1 MNATQR
7 RLEGKVALIV
17 GAGQTPGPK
26 MGNGRA
32 TALLFAREGAQVLAA
47 DQNIA
52 SAEETVALIQSE
64 GGSAAAVETDVTDES
79 SIQRAV
85 HDCTQRWNRLDIL
98 HNNVGISVAGGDAP
112 VTEITVE
119 AFDRIMAVNLR
130 SVVLACKHALP
141 IMRDQ
146 GSGVILTI
154 SSIAALVI
162 LYSSAQAGSIRI
174 GTEGAYPP
182 WNAKDESGKLI
193 GFEVELAGWLC
204 IYMKADC
211 TLVEQDWD
219 GMIPGLIMR
228 KYDAIMAGMS
238 ITDERMKTI
247 NFSQGYADE
256 VASLAVMKGSSLEG
270 MDTPKAI
277 NLSTGGGAAKKALK
291 TLTAALAGKTIG
303 VQTATIHQN
312 FLESGDVGNV
322 KVRTYKTQDEVN
334 LDLAAG
340 RIDAALAA
348 AVAFTDYAEKSGKP
362 VVLVGPTFSGGAFG
376 NGVGVGIRKADTQL
390 LEDFN
395 KAIDSARKSG
405 KISELAIR
413 WFGFD
418 ASM

>member
-1 MNATQR
+1 M
-7 RLEGKVALIV
+7 K
-17 GAGQTPGPK
+17 
-26 MGNGRA
+26 
-32 TALLFAREGAQVLAA
+32 
-47 DQNIA
+47 NIFKFF
-52 SAEETVALIQSE
+52 L
-64 GGSAAAVETDVTDES
+64 
-79 SIQRAV
+79 
-85 HDCTQRWNRLDIL
+85 
-98 HNNVGISVAGGDAP
+98 
-112 VTEITVE
+112 
-119 AFDRIMAVNLR
+119 
-130 SVVLACKHALP
+130 
-141 IMRDQ
+141 
-146 GSGVILTI
+146 
-154 SSIAALVI
+154 SSIAALAI
-162 LYSSAQAGSIRI
+162 FFSSAQADSIRI

-193 GFEVELAGWLC
+193 GFEVELANWLC

-211 TLVEQDWD
+211 TLVELDWD

-277 NLSTGGGAAKKALK
+277 NLSLGGGDVKKALK

-312 FLESGDVGNV
+312 FLESGDVGSV

-376 NGVGVGIRKADTQL
+376 NGVGVGIRKDDTAL
-390 LEDFN
+390 LKKFNAAIN
-395 KAIDSARKSG
+395 KARKNG
-405 KISELAIR
+405 KISELAIK